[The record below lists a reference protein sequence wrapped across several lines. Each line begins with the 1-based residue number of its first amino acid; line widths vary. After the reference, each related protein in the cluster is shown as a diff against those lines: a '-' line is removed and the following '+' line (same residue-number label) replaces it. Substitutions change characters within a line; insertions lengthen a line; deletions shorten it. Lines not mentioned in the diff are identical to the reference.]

1 MDVCGCDPG
10 YPNPWVGERNRF
22 GSGSVIGACTGFLQT
37 AVGGRVRVC
46 GAGGV
51 LVDSRALVT
60 HCMHHH
66 FILFIV

>member
-46 GAGGV
+46 GAGRSV
-51 LVDSRALVT
+51 S
-60 HCMHHH
+60 
-66 FILFIV
+66 